1 MGPIALSIDVTDALP
16 PEVTQGERLTIS
28 AWLFFP
34 DDTAALGNRPV
45 TMTLLAGGSYDK
57 RYHHAVIPGFSGYS
71 AAEHL
76 AALGNVVILADHL
89 GVGESAKAPDQTKAT
104 RQVCAAAMHAAVEAI
119 HGRLAAGDVHPALP
133 ALSKPVRIGGGHS
146 MGAMQTVVQ
155 QAAHRTYDAI
165 MFLGYTTQG
174 VHFFHGTTRV
184 RAGDYMPPEPYVDY
198 AENDRAAQRYNFYW
212 DDVPEAVIR
221 YDDTMAVPT
230 PTRIGLDS
238 IRLDIIKDDAAAIDV
253 PVLFGNSERD
263 VSPDPQGEAARFPR
277 CTDFT
282 MYLLPRAAH
291 CQTYAGTRTVF
302 WDRLHSWSRSIIPA
316 LNGLSGSDTA

>member
-1 MGPIALSIDVTDALP
+1 MGPIALDVEVTDSLPPDVTD
-16 PEVTQGERLTIS
+16 GKRLTIS

-34 DDTAALGNRPV
+34 DDPVTLGERPV

-89 GVGESAKAPDQTKAT
+89 GVGESSRAPNQSKAT
-104 RQVCAAAMHAAVEAI
+104 RQICASAMHAAVEEI
-119 HGRLAAGDVHPALP
+119 HRRLAEGDVHPTLP
-133 ALSKPVRIGGGHS
+133 PLAAPVRIGGGHS

-155 QAAHRTYDAI
+155 QARHRTYDAI

-174 VHFFHGTTRV
+174 VHFYHGTTRV

-212 DDVPEAVIR
+212 GDVPAQVIAF
-221 YDDTMAVPT
+221 DDTLAVPT
-230 PTRIGLDS
+230 PTQIGLDS
-238 IRLDIIKDDAAAIDV
+238 IRLDIIKEDAAAIDV
-253 PVLFGNSERD
+253 PVFFGNSERD
-263 VSPDPQGEAARFPR
+263 VSPDPQAEAARFSR

-282 MYLLPRAAH
+282 MYLLPHAAH
-291 CQTYAGTRTVF
+291 CQTYAGTRQLF
-302 WDRLHSWSRSIIPA
+302 WDRMHGWSRSVTWPSPPA
-316 LNGLSGSDTA
+316 